1 MDRRGMKK
9 LCLSENSDKT
19 NYLPSFI
26 SKMEREKFPHFVI
39 DTFAYYYKK
48 IVSGETGL
56 ISDKD
61 ITPIGPDEFEDA
73 TRIKE
78 YAESGRQALPH
89 AVIIKLNGGL
99 GTSMGLTRAKSL
111 LPVKNEKT
119 FLEIIVKQAETCRVK
134 LALMNSFSTHEN
146 TIDALSM
153 IKPSDFPLLFMQNK
167 FPKILQE
174 NFAPAT
180 CPKNPDL
187 EWNPPGHGDIYS
199 AIYTSGVLNSL
210 LENGIEY
217 AFISN
222 SDNLGATMDE
232 SLLGY
237 FSENRL
243 PFMMEVVPR
252 TPADVKGGHIARHI
266 NGRLILRESAQCP
279 QDEMDA
285 FKDIKRYRFFNTN
298 NIWINL
304 NSIKKLIKKHN
315 TINLP
320 IIKNQKTLNPRN
332 ENSPKVFQ
340 IETAM
345 GAAISLFEGSEIIKV
360 SESRFFPVK
369 KCNELLAIR
378 SDRFVFSKQ
387 DNLILNPK
395 AGSRNI
401 TIALDPKYYGK
412 IDAFDER
419 FSEGIPSLI
428 DCNSL
433 TIDGDVRFEKN
444 VTIRGRVVI
453 KNNGESQAVIK
464 QGSVIDKDVIL
475 S

>member
-1 MDRRGMKK
+1 MDRKGIKK
-9 LCLSENSDKT
+9 LYLPENSDRTK
-19 NYLPSFI
+19 YLPSFI
-26 SKMEREKFPHFVI
+26 SKMKREKSPPLVI
-39 DTFAYYYKK
+39 DTFTYYYKR
-48 IVSGETGL
+48 IVSGATGL
-56 ISDKD
+56 ISDRD
-61 ITPIGPDEFEDA
+61 ITPVAPDEIEDA

-78 YAESGRQALPH
+78 YAGSGRKALRH

-119 FLEIIVKQAETCRVK
+119 FLEVIVRQAETCRVK
-134 LALMNSFSTHEN
+134 LALMNSFSTHED

-153 IKPSDFPLLFMQNK
+153 IKPSDFPLLFIQNR
-167 FPKILQE
+167 FPKILQKDL
-174 NFAPAT
+174 APAT
-180 CPKNPDL
+180 WPGNRDL

-199 AIYTSGVLNSL
+199 AIYISGVLNSL
-210 LENGIEY
+210 LGKGIEY

-237 FSENRL
+237 FCENRL

-252 TPADVKGGHIARHI
+252 TPSDVKGGHIARHI

-285 FKDIKRYRFFNTN
+285 FRDIKRYRFFNTN

-304 NSIKKLIKKHN
+304 KSLKKLIEKHN

-320 IIKNQKTLNPRN
+320 MIKNRKTINPRD

-340 IETAM
+340 VETAM
-345 GAAISLFEGSEIIKV
+345 GAAISLFEGAAAIRV
-360 SESRFFPVK
+360 PASRFSPVK
-369 KCNELLAIR
+369 KCNDLLAIR
-378 SDRFVFSKQ
+378 SDRFVFSEKN
-387 DNLILNPK
+387 NLILNPK
-395 AGSRNI
+395 AGSRSI

-412 IDAFDER
+412 IDNFDER

-428 DCNSL
+428 HCEAL

-444 VTIRGRVVI
+444 VTIKGSVVI
-453 KNNGESQAVIK
+453 KNNGQSQAVIK
-464 QGSVIDKDVIL
+464 QGSVIDTDVIFN
-475 S
+475 

>member
-1 MDRRGMKK
+1 MDRKGIKK
-9 LCLSENSDKT
+9 LHVSEDLDKT
-19 NYLPSFI
+19 NHLPSFI
-26 SKMEREKFPHFVI
+26 SKMEREKFPPLVI

-48 IVSGETGL
+48 VVSGATGL
-56 ISDKD
+56 ISDRD
-61 ITPIGPDEFEDA
+61 IRPVAPDEIEDA

-78 YAESGRQALPH
+78 YAESGREALRH

-99 GTSMGLTRAKSL
+99 GTSMGLTKAKSL
-111 LPVKNEKT
+111 LTVKNEKT

-134 LALMNSFSTHEN
+134 LALMNSFSTHED
-146 TIDALSM
+146 TMDALSM
-153 IKPSDFPLLFMQNK
+153 IRPSDFPLLFIQNK
-167 FPKILQE
+167 FPKILQKDL
-174 NFAPAT
+174 APAT
-180 CPKNPDL
+180 WPENPDL

-210 LENGIEY
+210 LEKGIEY

-252 TPADVKGGHIARHI
+252 TPSDVKGGHIARHI

-279 QDEMDA
+279 QEEMDA
-285 FKDIKRYRFFNTN
+285 FKDIKCYRFFNTN

-304 NSIKKLIKKHN
+304 NSLKKLIKKHH
-315 TINLP
+315 TVNLP
-320 IIKNQKTLNPRN
+320 IIKNQKTLDPRN

-340 IETAM
+340 VETAM
-345 GAAISLFEGSEIIKV
+345 GAAISLFEGAAAIRV
-360 SESRFFPVK
+360 PASRFFPVK
-369 KCNELLAIR
+369 KCNDLLAIR
-378 SDRFVFSKQ
+378 SDRFVFSEK
-387 DNLILNPK
+387 DHLILNPK
-395 AGSRNI
+395 TGSRSI

-412 IDAFDER
+412 IDGFDER

-428 DCNSL
+428 DCDAL
-433 TIDGDVRFEKN
+433 TINGDVRFEKN
-444 VTIRGRVVI
+444 VTIKGRIVI
-453 KNNGESQAVIK
+453 KNTGKSHAIIK
-464 QGSVIDKDVIL
+464 QGSVIDKDVTL

>member
-1 MDRRGMKK
+1 MP
-9 LCLSENSDKT
+9 ENSDKT
-19 NYLPSFI
+19 KYLPSFI
-26 SKMEREKFPHFVI
+26 SKMEHEKFPPLVI
-39 DTFAYYYKK
+39 DTFTYYYKK
-48 IVSGETGL
+48 LVSGATGL

-61 ITPIGPDEFEDA
+61 IKPIAPDEIEDA

-78 YAESGRQALPH
+78 YTESGRKALRH

-99 GTSMGLTRAKSL
+99 GTSMGLTKAKSL
-111 LPVKNEKT
+111 LKVKNEKT
-119 FLEIIVKQAETCRVK
+119 FLEIIVKQAERCRVK
-134 LALMNSFSTHEN
+134 LAIMNSFSTHED

-153 IKPSDFPLLFMQNK
+153 IKPSDSPLLFIQNK

-174 NFAPAT
+174 DLAPAT
-180 CPKNPDL
+180 WPQDPDL
-187 EWNPPGHGDIYS
+187 EWNPPGHGDIYL
-199 AIYTSGVLNSL
+199 AIYTSGVLHSL
-210 LENGIEY
+210 LKNGIEY

-243 PFMMEVVPR
+243 PFMMEVIPR
-252 TPADVKGGHIARHI
+252 TPSDVKGGHIARHI

-304 NSIKKLIKKHN
+304 KSLKKLIKKHN

-320 IIKNQKTLNPRN
+320 IIKNQKTLDPRN

-340 IETAM
+340 VETAM
-345 GAAISLFEGSEIIKV
+345 GAAISLFEGAAATQV
-360 SESRFFPVK
+360 PASRFFPVK
-369 KCNELLAIR
+369 KCNDLLAIR
-378 SDRFVFSKQ
+378 SDRFVFSKK
-387 DNLILNPK
+387 DNLILNPRI
-395 AGSRNI
+395 GSRSI

-412 IDAFDER
+412 IDSFDER

-428 DCNSL
+428 DCESL

-444 VTIRGRVVI
+444 VTIKRGVVI

-475 S
+475 N